1 MKDNVI
7 LTGFMGTGK
16 TSLGKLLATKLGRP
30 FVDIDKKIEDET
42 QLSIPQIFEQ
52 FGEAHFRELE
62 KAAVKELSER
72 RGLVIATGG
81 GTVKDEENIR
91 LLKSSGIIICL
102 TTKPEEI
109 LNRTARRGERPL
121 LDGGET
127 AIRNAQC
134 VMRNDNPQSLQLTA
148 QSSNN
153 NERLETIKKLL
164 AERKKFYDRA
174 DYQIDTTDWSPIQIV
189 DNICRYLRQFRS

>member
-91 LLKSSGIIICL
+91 LLKNSGIIICL
-102 TTKPEEI
+102 TTEPEEI

-121 LDGGET
+121 LDGGG
-127 AIRNAQC
+127 
-134 VMRNDNPQSLQLTA
+134 
-148 QSSNN
+148 

-174 DYQIDTTDWSPIQIV
+174 DYQIDTTNWSPIQIV
-189 DNICRYLRQFRS
+189 DNICKYLRQFRS

>member
-16 TSLGKLLATKLGRP
+16 TSLGKLLATRLGRP

-81 GTVKDEENIR
+81 GTVKDEENIN
-91 LLKSSGIIICL
+91 LLKNSGIIICL

-109 LNRTARRGERPL
+109 LNRTARRGERPV
-121 LDGGET
+121 LDGGG
-127 AIRNAQC
+127 
-134 VMRNDNPQSLQLTA
+134 
-148 QSSNN
+148 

-174 DYQIDTTDWSPIQIV
+174 DYQVDTTDWSPIQIV